1 VSQHL
6 LDVNVLVAMAWPRH
20 TAHGAVQRWLA
31 RHAGE
36 GWATCPLTEA
46 GFTRVVSNPA
56 FSRDALTPKQAVAIL
71 EANLEHPAHHFWPD
85 NLSLGEALAKVGE
98 LAGHNQITDAYLL
111 ALAISRKGTLVTLD
125 KSIAQLAEQ
134 VPGRPLIII
143 S

>member
-20 TAHGAVQRWLA
+20 TSHAAVQKWLG
-31 RHAGE
+31 RHADD
-36 GWATCPLTEA
+36 GWASCPLTQA
-46 GFTRVVSNPA
+46 GFARIVSNPA
-56 FSRDALTPKQAVAIL
+56 FSRDALTPKQAVAVL
-71 EANLEHPAHHFWPD
+71 QANLEHPAHHFWPD
-85 NLSLGEALAKVGE
+85 SLALHEALAGVGE

-125 KSIAQLAEQ
+125 KSIARLANRI
-134 VPGRPLIII
+134 PGRPLIVI

>member
-20 TAHGAVQRWLA
+20 TAHAAVQKWLA
-31 RHAGE
+31 RHADD
-36 GWATCPLTEA
+36 GWASCPLTQA
-46 GFTRVVSNPA
+46 GFARIVSNPA
-56 FSRDALTPKQAVAIL
+56 FSRDALTPKQAVALL
-71 EANLEHPAHHFWPD
+71 EANLGHPAHHFWQD
-85 NLSLGEALAKVGE
+85 NLSLNEALAKVGV

-125 KSIAQLAEQ
+125 KSIAKLADQ
-134 VPGRPLIII
+134 IPGRPLVII

>member
-20 TAHGAVQRWLA
+20 TAHATVQKWLG
-31 RHAGE
+31 RHASD
-36 GWATCPLTEA
+36 GWATCPLTQA

-56 FSRDALTPKQAVAIL
+56 FSRDALTPKQALTIL

-85 NLSLGEALAKVGE
+85 SLSLGEAMSEVGE
-98 LAGHNQITDAYLL
+98 LTGHNQITDAYLL

-125 KSIAQLAEQ
+125 KSIAKLAEQ
-134 VPGRPLIII
+134 APGRSLIVI

>member
-6 LDVNVLVAMAWPRH
+6 LDVNVLVAMVWSRH
-20 TAHGAVQRWLA
+20 TAHAAVQKWLA
-31 RHAGE
+31 RHADQ
-36 GWATCPLTEA
+36 GWASCPFTQA
-46 GFTRVVSNPA
+46 GFTRIVSNPA
-56 FSRDALTPKQAVAIL
+56 FSRHAVTPKQAVAIL

-85 NLSLGEALAKVGE
+85 NLSLDEALAEMGE

-111 ALAISRKGTLVTLD
+111 ALAVSRKGTLVTLD
-125 KSIAQLAEQ
+125 KSIAKLAEQ